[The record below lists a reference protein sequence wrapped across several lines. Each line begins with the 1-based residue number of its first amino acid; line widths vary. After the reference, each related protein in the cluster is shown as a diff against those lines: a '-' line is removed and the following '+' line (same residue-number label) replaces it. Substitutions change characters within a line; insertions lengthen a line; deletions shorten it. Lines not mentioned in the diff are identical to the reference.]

1 MEYVSNNV
9 YLELAKLD
17 YNNCQAL
24 HQREWDSMQKWYLE
38 MNLDDFGVTRRSLVL
53 TYFIAAASIFEPER
67 NLDANRTVEK
77 LMDILLRTLNHLSSD
92 AFVAHGRDISS
103 TIRRA
108 WEKWMMKWVEEGDR
122 HQGVAE
128 LLVLTI
134 NLSGGRSLLSHPKY
148 QRLSNLTNS
157 VSHQLC
163 QYQKQKVQENGC
175 YDADTDNIRTQKID
189 AEMQELVQLVL
200 ESSSDDDDDISS
212 DMKQTF
218 LTVTRSFYYAAHCDL
233 DTITFHIA
241 KVLFEKV
248 R

>member
-1 MEYVSNNV
+1 MEYVNNNV

-24 HQREWDSMQKWYLE
+24 HQREWESMQKWYLE
-38 MNLDDFGVTRRSLVL
+38 MNLGDFGVTRRSLLL

-67 NLDANRTVEK
+67 SQERKLDANRTVEK
-77 LMDILLRTLNHLSSD
+77 LIDILLRTLNHLSSD
-92 AFVAHGRDISS
+92 ALVAHGRDISS

-108 WEKWMMKWVEEGDR
+108 WEKWMMKWVVEGER
-122 HQGVAE
+122 QQGVAE
-128 LLVLTI
+128 LVVQTI
-134 NLSGGRSLLSHPKY
+134 NLSCGRCSLESHPKY

-157 VSHQLC
+157 VCHQLC
-163 QYQKQKVQENGC
+163 HYQKQKVQENGC

-218 LTVTRSFYYAAHCDL
+218 LTVTRSFYML
-233 DTITFHIA
+233 LTVT
-241 KVLFEKV
+241 
-248 R
+248 